1 MYTNKKNLNME
12 LKKITEVIE
21 GLATVAVLSMD
32 LSVPYNKSEEK
43 IYTNKLFQALV
54 VFSVAYNINENID
67 FAFAVTLIWY
77 VIKNVTKVL

>member
-1 MYTNKKNLNME
+1 ME